1 MSLMAIDI
9 GTTHCKVGLFKRD
22 GFPLK
27 IAYRFMNSHHIT
39 GGGFYLEPDEL
50 IRSIKDLILEVLSDQ
65 ANEVEAIGITSMAES
80 GILVDKKSGMAA
92 SKILPWFEMGS
103 QSIAEKI
110 TSECDPLECY
120 TKFGL
125 KATYKASLTKIL
137 WINEKFNLSMQD
149 KIWLSVAD
157 FVGWWLTGNYQTDFS
172 LACRTLAF
180 RLDQRQWDWE
190 WLKSWGLPRDI
201 FPPAYESGK
210 RMGGIIHS
218 NLNMPV
224 GTPVSICGHDHVC
237 AAISMGAVN
246 PGSAF
251 DSIGTAEILIGA
263 MPKRPLTEGDFSNGL
278 LSGCHTIPD
287 MGYWLGGISSS
298 GGSVEWF
305 RKSFNLPGKDYKDLE
320 RLILSA
326 PNKPTKL
333 LYFPYLLGSSSPHTQ
348 TSAKAALIGL
358 TANHS
363 TADIYKAILE
373 GTTYELEVI
382 RRAGEKMSGEK
393 ITTLMSA
400 GGGTRNQAWMQIKA
414 DVTGCD
420 IRVTTEP
427 EATLLGA
434 AILTGVGNGIYHDLN
449 DAYANITPHQSV
461 NIFTPN
467 SEKHQAY
474 QDIFENGYLAFQEP
488 IRKYGHWMEQNRRF
502 NDKKN

>member
-9 GTTHCKVGLFKRD
+9 GTTHCKVGLFNKD
-22 GFPLK
+22 GIPLK
-27 IAYRFMNSHHIT
+27 TAYRIMNFHHT
-39 GGGFYLEPDEL
+39 AGSGSYLDPDEL
-50 IRSIKDLILEVLSDQ
+50 IRSIKGLILEVLSVHT
-65 ANEVEAIGITSMAES
+65 NEVEAIGITSMAES
-80 GILVDKKSGMAA
+80 GVLVDKKSGLAA
-92 SKILPWFEMGS
+92 SKILPWFETGS

-125 KATYKASLTKIL
+125 KATYKTSLTKIL
-137 WINEKFNLSMQD
+137 WIKEIFNLSLQD
-149 KIWLSVAD
+149 KFWLSVAD
-157 FVGWWLTGNYQTDFS
+157 YVGWWLTGNFQTDYS

-180 RLDQRQWDWE
+180 RLDQRQWDRE
-190 WLKSWGLPRDI
+190 WLKSWGLPEDL

-218 NLNMPV
+218 NLNLPV

-237 AAISMGAVN
+237 AAISMGVVN
-246 PGSAF
+246 PGSVF
-251 DSIGTAEILIGA
+251 DSIGTAEILIGT
-263 MPKRPLTEGDFSNGL
+263 MPERPLTAADFSNGL

-298 GGSVEWF
+298 GGSIEWF

-320 RLILSA
+320 RLLLSA
-326 PNKPTKL
+326 PNEPTKL

-348 TSAKAALIGL
+348 PSAKAALIGL
-358 TANHS
+358 TANHT

-373 GTTYELEVI
+373 GTAYELEVI

-400 GGGTRNQAWMQIKA
+400 GGGSRNQAWMQIKA

-420 IRVTTEP
+420 IRVAAEP

-434 AILTGVGNGIYHDLN
+434 AILTGIGNGIYHDLN
-449 DAYANITPHQSV
+449 DAYANITPLQKV
-461 NIFTPN
+461 KIFTPKY
-467 SEKHQAY
+467 EKHQTY
-474 QDIFENGYLAFQEP
+474 QEFFENGYMAFQEP
-488 IRKYGHWMEQNRRF
+488 IRKYGHWVEQDRRF
-502 NDKKN
+502 NGTKN